1 MALPNAKFT
10 CSKSTLSA
18 LSTCIALALSSSA
31 MAAEASFT
39 VTRSA
44 DDEDPGS
51 LRSAINAAN
60 AQPGADVITFADG
73 LGPIVL
79 NGTDLPIT
87 ESLSIIGPSARQV
100 ISGNQLS
107 GILRT
112 NSFDIELVL
121 ENLRLIDG
129 QSDGSGSAINVQGPL
144 TVRNSI
150 LSGNST
156 TTSFDPGGAIAV
168 SVFNERSPAL
178 IEDSLFENNR
188 TLGDNS
194 AGGAIFTRGTLTI
207 RNSTF
212 RNNQTQA
219 ASSPGG
225 AISASG
231 DFFEM
236 FDSVVEGST
245 VSGNNGGGGG
255 ISATT
260 VDGLVVNSIVRDN
273 AAAAASGGGIRM
285 ASPASG
291 GVFELVDSTISGNRA
306 GNRAGGVYTLDMAV
320 SVVNSTI
327 SGNLASGT
335 AGPGALFVVRE
346 PLRIENSTI
355 VANVGGNIGSA
366 VVSLQDTGRLHT
378 VTSSIISANAPDDSE
393 GVFSELGTLD
403 ITASVI
409 DVNTQINGVDLDNL
423 RAQTANLGPL
433 ADNGCNQPA
442 GFPAQAVCVPT
453 HALLGGNWPGS
464 NPGALT
470 FDQRGAGFPR
480 QVGDVV
486 DAGSVEQALD
496 LLFSNSFEI
505 LARPE

>member
-1 MALPNAKFT
+1 MLIPHPKSARSKFHL
-10 CSKSTLSA
+10 STLA
-18 LSTCIALALSSSA
+18 TCIGLALAGH
-31 MAAEASFT
+31 AAAGPSLV

-60 AQPGADVITFADG
+60 AQPGADVITFTDG
-73 LGPIVL
+73 VGPIVL

-87 ESLSIIGPSARQV
+87 ESLSIIGPAGRQV

-107 GILRT
+107 SILRT
-112 NSFDIELVL
+112 NSFDVELVL

-129 QSDGSGSAINVQGPL
+129 QSDGSGGAINVQGPL

-156 TTSFDPGGAIAV
+156 TTSFDPGGAIAI

-178 IEDSLFENNR
+178 IENSLFENNR

-194 AGGAIFTRGTLTI
+194 SGGAIFTRGTLTI

-212 RNNQTQA
+212 RNNQTQGA
-219 ASSPGG
+219 ASPGG
-225 AISASG
+225 AISAGG

-245 VSGNNGGGGG
+245 VSGNNGAGGG

-273 AAAAASGGGIRM
+273 AVTAAGGGIRM

-291 GVFELVDSTISGNRA
+291 GVFELIDSTISGNRA
-306 GNRAGGVYTLDMAV
+306 ATRAGGLYTLDMAV
-320 SVVNSTI
+320 SAVNSTI

-355 VANVGGNIGSA
+355 VGNVGGNIGSA
-366 VVSLQDTGRLHT
+366 VVSLQDTGRVHT

-409 DVNTQINGVDLDNL
+409 DANTQINGVDLDNL
-423 RAQTANLGPL
+423 RAPTANLGPL
-433 ADNGCNQPA
+433 ADNDCNQPA
-442 GFPAQAVCVPT
+442 GFPAQAICVPT

-470 FDQRGAGFPR
+470 FDQRGAGFSR
-480 QVGDVV
+480 QLGDVV
-486 DAGSVEQALD
+486 EAGSVEQALD
-496 LLFSNSFEI
+496 LLFSNSFEVI
-505 LARPE
+505 ARPQ